1 MLWNPFILERKSEE
15 RERESNAGLW
25 VAARQAAVCGQKG
38 VLEFARQWLLTSLDF
53 FQKLLSYLV
62 NVS

>member
-1 MLWNPFILERKSEE
+1 ME